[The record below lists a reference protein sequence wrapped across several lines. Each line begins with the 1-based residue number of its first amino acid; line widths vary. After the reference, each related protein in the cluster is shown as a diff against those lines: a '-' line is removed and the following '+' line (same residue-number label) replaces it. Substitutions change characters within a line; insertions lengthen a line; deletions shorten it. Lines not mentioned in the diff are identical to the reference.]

1 MDDLK
6 IFAAPLQ
13 GYTEAPWRRAH
24 SMVFGGVDR
33 YFTPF
38 VRVEK
43 GAVRQ
48 RDLRDAVSPLD
59 DRADVVA
66 QAIFSDVDELRIIVD
81 ELSGRGVRRIDLNM
95 GCPFPLQCRKGRGA
109 ALVERPETVASVADY
124 LRSVENVEFSIK
136 MRLGYDRA
144 DAWRDVLPIFNDVRL
159 AHLTV
164 HPRTA
169 RQEYSGELHYGEFGR
184 LLRVSAN
191 PVVYNGDLCS
201 IEDVM
206 MVRDRYPDLAGVM
219 LGRGLL
225 SRPSLGLELRSGK
238 AVPDDMVVD
247 GLLRVHDE
255 IFRYYK
261 STLCGDSQILMKM
274 KPFWDYPQILIGRK
288 GWKPIHKATG
298 LDRYLAAVDSLRR

>member
-59 DRADVVA
+59 DGADVVA

-136 MRLGYDRA
+136 MRLGYDR
-144 DAWRDVLPIFNDVRL
+144 RMP
-159 AHLTV
+159 
-164 HPRTA
+164 
-169 RQEYSGELHYGEFGR
+169 
-184 LLRVSAN
+184 
-191 PVVYNGDLCS
+191 
-201 IEDVM
+201 
-206 MVRDRYPDLAGVM
+206 GVM
-219 LGRGLL
+219 CF
-225 SRPSLGLELRSGK
+225 RSS
-238 AVPDDMVVD
+238 MV
-247 GLLRVHDE
+247 
-255 IFRYYK
+255 F
-261 STLCGDSQILMKM
+261 S
-274 KPFWDYPQILIGRK
+274 WLI
-288 GWKPIHKATG
+288 
-298 LDRYLAAVDSLRR
+298 

>member
-59 DRADVVA
+59 DGADVVA

-109 ALVERPETVASVADY
+109 ALVERPEIVASVAWRMWSSA
-124 LRSVENVEFSIK
+124 LRCASD
-136 MRLGYDRA
+136 M
-144 DAWRDVLPIFNDVRL
+144 
-159 AHLTV
+159 T
-164 HPRTA
+164 
-169 RQEYSGELHYGEFGR
+169 GR
-184 LLRVSAN
+184 M
-191 PVVYNGDLCS
+191 P
-201 IEDVM
+201 
-206 MVRDRYPDLAGVM
+206 GVM
-219 LGRGLL
+219 CF
-225 SRPSLGLELRSGK
+225 RSSMAFG
-238 AVPDDMVVD
+238 
-247 GLLRVHDE
+247 
-255 IFRYYK
+255 
-261 STLCGDSQILMKM
+261 
-274 KPFWDYPQILIGRK
+274 WLI
-288 GWKPIHKATG
+288 
-298 LDRYLAAVDSLRR
+298 